1 MNPSVFAAT
10 HLDIEPK
17 QSDVHIFSVIYGLDL
32 E

>member
-1 MNPSVFAAT
+1 MNLSVFAAT

-17 QSDVHIFSVIYGLDL
+17 RSDVHIFSVIYGLDL